1 MNING
6 GNIPAVAGDKIP
18 SVLIVAH
25 GHPHLAPGGGEIV
38 AHELYLELRRCPRVE
53 AHYLGAMIPQF
64 GTPHCGSA
72 LMPANDDPRQT
83 LYWSDRYNYF
93 LMAQDNLALMI
104 EEFGRYLQH
113 VRPDVVHFHHVHNL
127 GVEAIRIVR
136 NVCPKARIL
145 VTLHEFLPIC
155 YHDGQMVK
163 TKSHQLCDKASPAD
177 CHRCF
182 PNIQS
187 GDFFLRERF
196 IKSHFE
202 LVDLFLCPSRFLLR
216 RYVDWGIPESKIRY
230 VENGHIAANTATK
243 ATPPPGRN
251 AFAYFGQISPY
262 KGLPVLLD
270 AAHNLLKR
278 GWRDFRVDIYGSMQ
292 FLDSE
297 RQDAIRQKCE
307 AADSH
312 VRFHGGY
319 RPEDV
324 VRLMSSADW
333 LVVPSIWWENSPLVI
348 QEAFA
353 ARRPVICSAIG
364 GMAEKVRHEGD
375 GLHFR
380 VGDPV
385 DLADTMMRAGTEPGL
400 HQRLAEGIGPVR
412 AMRASACEHL
422 HFYGIKTGAA
432 ESVRESVPGNSL
444 KNAPA
449 PSVERAMRS
458 ASRKSRRRGRGRPSQ
473 TAASIG

>member
-1 MNING
+1 MNTPAAAG
-6 GNIPAVAGDKIP
+6 GNIP

-38 AHELYLELRRCPRVE
+38 AHELYLELQRHPHVE

-64 GTPHCGSA
+64 GLPHCGSA

-93 LMAQDNLALMI
+93 LMAQDNLQLMI
-104 EEFGRYLQH
+104 EEFGRYLHH

-163 TKSHQLCDKASPAD
+163 TKSLRLCDKASPAD

-196 IKSHFE
+196 IKSHFD
-202 LVDLFLCPSRFLLR
+202 LVDLFLCPSQFLRR
-216 RYVDWGIPESKIRY
+216 RYVDWGIPENRIRY
-230 VENGHIAANTATK
+230 VENGHTAANVAMQ

-270 AAHNLLKR
+270 AALNLLKR
-278 GWRDFRVDIYGSMQ
+278 GWRDFRVDIYGTML

-297 RQDAIRQKCE
+297 KESAIKQKCE
-307 AADSH
+307 AVESH
-312 VRFHGGY
+312 VQVHGGY

-324 VRLMSSADW
+324 VKLMSTVDW

-364 GMAEKVRHEGD
+364 GMAEKVRHEVD

-385 DLADTMMRAGTEPGL
+385 DLADTMMRACTEPGL
-400 HQRLAEGIGPVR
+400 HQRLAEGIGPVH
-412 AMRASACEHL
+412 AMRASAREHL
-422 HFYGIKTGAA
+422 QLYGIKA
-432 ESVRESVPGNSL
+432 S
-444 KNAPA
+444 APA
-449 PSVERAMRS
+449 SASESASDPSVERGTWNAN
-458 ASRKSRRRGRGRPSQ
+458 RKRRRRGRGRAPQ
-473 TAASIG
+473 AAAFIP